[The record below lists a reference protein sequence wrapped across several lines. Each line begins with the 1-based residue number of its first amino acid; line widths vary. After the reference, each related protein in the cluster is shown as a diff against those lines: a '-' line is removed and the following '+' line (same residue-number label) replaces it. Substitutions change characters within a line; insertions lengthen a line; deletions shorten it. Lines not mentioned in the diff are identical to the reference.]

1 MDTNQPVG
9 NFAGEQYALQLF
21 EETVGR
27 KGRSATIADAEGDL
41 SFPKNNVFVDVSGAT
56 VLTRRAL
63 NVMNYLACSAPVE
76 QLEFEYDVDYFK
88 FLVNYPSRNHK
99 HLVEA
104 LREAQKASVVVRRER
119 SDGTAGGTNPEFV
132 SIPLVGLVGLANG
145 RVYFRFDPAMRK
157 LHKTYRGYTFLSL
170 RITSNFRSTYAHA
183 LYEKLKSVEFKG
195 SPTEWLTVAE
205 ARTWMG
211 AHDAKFMDEFKEFRR
226 YALTVALQQINE
238 MSDLYVE
245 YETKTAQ
252 GSKKVTHLRFTFK
265 EQEGAMVL
273 SMRQTETRK
282 TIYDTL
288 KGEFGVGASDL
299 QALMKDPETY
309 TPEQIQEAI
318 EFVRHR
324 MANNTKKVR
333 FPGRLFLKALKEGW
347 TVPTAEL
354 KDQPKSVAAQVVRGN
369 GAAEAVAQER
379 TKALDAELRKAFE
392 RESEQGFKRYVES
405 PAELRAELW
414 ASFTRTH
421 RYRALKK
428 QLSLDPFKDA
438 APDTMLLSNDRLRQ
452 AFGDHVRLALDKA
465 AKKKALAAQTSLG
478 LA

>member
-63 NVMNYLACSAPVE
+63 NVMNYLACGAPVE

-99 HLVEA
+99 HLTEA

-119 SDGTAGGTNPEFV
+119 PDGAAGGTNPEFV

-170 RITSNFRSTYAHA
+170 RITSNFRSAYAHA

-195 SPTEWLTVAE
+195 SPTEWLTVEE

-273 SMRQTETRK
+273 SLRQTETRK

-288 KGEFGVGASDL
+288 KGEFGVGASDI
-299 QALMKDPETY
+299 QAFMKGPETY
-309 TPEQIQEAI
+309 TPEQIQQAI

-333 FPGRLFLKALKEGW
+333 FPGRLLLKALKEGW

-354 KDQPKSVAAQVVRGN
+354 TGGQESTAVQSVRKRP
-369 GAAEAVAQER
+369 AAEAVAQEQ

-392 RESEQGFKRYVES
+392 RESEQGFNRYAES
-405 PAELRAELW
+405 PADLRAELW

-421 RYRALKK
+421 RFRALKK
-428 QLSLDPFKDA
+428 QLSLELGKQADPDA
-438 APDTMLLSNDRLRQ
+438 VLLSNDRLRQ
-452 AFGDHVRLALDKA
+452 AFGDHVRLTLNKA
-465 AKKKALAAQTSLG
+465 AKKKAASAQGSLG
-478 LA
+478 LG